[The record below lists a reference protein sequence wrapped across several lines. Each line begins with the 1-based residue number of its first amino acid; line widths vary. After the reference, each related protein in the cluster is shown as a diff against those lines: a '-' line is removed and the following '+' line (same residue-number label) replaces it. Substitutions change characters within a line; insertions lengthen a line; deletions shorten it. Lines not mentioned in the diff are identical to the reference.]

1 MSIRSTQGGSHAVVF
16 WQDTCISI
24 RNVNPQLTLSSDGI
38 LFETDLEVT
47 RRGVVAGD
55 GAFFLFNSSISF
67 DINCIFCTTPLMA
80 SAFAC
85 TASTSMSSLFCES
98 DFGDWEICLD
108 LP

>member
-1 MSIRSTQGGSHAVVF
+1 MLWPVMVHSFFSIHLSLST
-16 WQDTCISI
+16 SI
-24 RNVNPQLTLSSDGI
+24 VN
-38 LFETDLEVT
+38 
-47 RRGVVAGD
+47 
-55 GAFFLFNSSISF
+55 
-67 DINCIFCTTPLMA
+67 LMA